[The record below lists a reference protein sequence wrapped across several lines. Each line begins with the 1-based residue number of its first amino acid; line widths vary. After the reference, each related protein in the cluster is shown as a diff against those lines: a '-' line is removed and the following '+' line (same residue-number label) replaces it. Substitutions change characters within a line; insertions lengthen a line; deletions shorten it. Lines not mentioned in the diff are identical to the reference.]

1 MIAADSSTVIA
12 FFEGGD
18 GRDVELFDAALESAQ
33 LALPPVVLTEV
44 LCDPGLRSDFARLI
58 RVIPVLE
65 IRSGFWERA
74 ADTRARVLSR
84 HLRARLAD
92 SLITQSCLDHEASL
106 ITRDRDFRHFAEF
119 AGLQLA

>member
-12 FFEGGD
+12 FFQGEG
-18 GRDVELFDAALESAQ
+18 GRDVELFDKVLASAQ
-33 LALPPVVLTEV
+33 LVLPPVVLTEV
-44 LCDPGLRSDFARLI
+44 LSDPGLRSDFADLM

-65 IRSGFWERA
+65 IRFGFWERA
-74 ADTRARVLSR
+74 AETRARVLSKR
-84 HLRARLAD
+84 LRARLAD
-92 SLITQSCLDHEASL
+92 SLITQSCLDHKAPL